1 MKIKIGLEELRK
13 YLEIEP
19 VEFPKYTPP
28 LLTWPINMPRESDP
42 KLWGR

>member
-1 MKIKIGLEELRK
+1 MKIKISLEELRK

-19 VEFPKYTPP
+19 VEFPSILLP
-28 LLTWPINMPRESDP
+28 LLTWPINMPREPDP